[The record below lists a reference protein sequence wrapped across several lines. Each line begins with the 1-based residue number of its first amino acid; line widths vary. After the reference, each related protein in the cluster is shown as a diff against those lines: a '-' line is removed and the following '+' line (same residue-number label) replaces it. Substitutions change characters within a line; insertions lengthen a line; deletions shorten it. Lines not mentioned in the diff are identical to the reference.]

1 MGLGVLLRIAFFQS
15 WSQQELAGVAEHCI
29 TPLEK

>member
-1 MGLGVLLRIAFFQS
+1 MGLGVLRIAFFQS
-15 WSQQELAGVAEHCI
+15 WSQQELAGVDERHR